1 MLRHN
6 LLIIYR
12 NIKRNK
18 STFLINLIGLST
30 GLACCLL
37 IYLWVNDELNID
49 KFNKKDSQ
57 LYQVMENAKL
67 SNETTTQAYTP
78 DLLAETL
85 AKEVSE
91 VEYAAAVTP
100 SFFFGKIPIS
110 TADRKFKAVGEFA
123 SKDFFNVFSY
133 HLIQGNK
140 NKVLSA
146 GNSVVISKQLA
157 LRLFGTTENVIGK
170 SIDYELLQFRNQTV
184 VSGIYEDVPSN
195 SSEQFDF
202 VLSFGAW
209 LDLCKAIHRPVN
221 WDNHAPY
228 TYIILKKGTDIA
240 RFNNK
245 ISGFI
250 KSKFSYS
257 NVNLFARP
265 YSAGYLY
272 NKYENGKQAGGRI
285 EYIHLFSIIAIFILL
300 IACIN
305 FMNLSTAKASK
316 RIKEVGIKKAVGAP
330 RKALVFQY
338 LGESIFM
345 SLLSLILAL
354 VLVELLIPEF
364 NIITGKHLSLN
375 FEANLIIPFLGIT
388 LFTGLVAGSYPAL
401 YLSGFNPVLILK
413 GKLNSSTGE
422 QWARKGLVIFQ
433 FTLSVIFIVAVLV
446 VYKQMEF
453 IQTKNLGYNKD
464 NIIYFDKEGKITEH
478 QDAFI
483 SGLKNIPGV
492 INASGV
498 SQNLIGPNSTTIGV
512 TWEGKNPKDIV
523 QFTDLN
529 VDYGMIE
536 TLGIKMKAGRA
547 FSRDFGSDST
557 GIIFNEAAIKIM
569 GLKDP
574 IGKVV
579 NLWGKNVHIVGVT
592 KDFNFESLHE
602 NVKPFLF
609 ILSPKRTI
617 IIMAKI
623 MAGREQET
631 INKIQALY
639 QSYNPG
645 YSFDYKFLDEDFQ
658 AQYVAE
664 QRVAQLSRYF
674 AGITVI
680 ISCLGLFGLAAFTA
694 ERRRK
699 EIGIRKVLGAG
710 DFRIVYLLSGDFT
723 KLVLAAIVIALPV
736 AYLIAKYWLY
746 SFAYRINL
754 EPWYFLSAG
763 FAALLITWLTVGV
776 QAVKAASANPIKAL
790 KYE

>member
-1 MLRHN
+1 
-6 LLIIYR
+6 
-12 NIKRNK
+12 
-18 STFLINLIGLST
+18 
-30 GLACCLL
+30 LL

-285 EYIHLFSIIAIFILL
+285 EYIHLFSIIAIFILI

-754 EPWYFLSAG
+754 EPWYFFSAG
-763 FAALLITWLTVGV
+763 LAALLITWLTVGV